1 MKPQMHP
8 IEPQGKLKNS
18 KRYDRNLSK
27 TDDHSLLTLQQRA
40 THKKVVIAG
49 GGTGGHIYPAI
60 GIAQALQRLDTT
72 VDIAFIGG
80 SDKLE
85 STLVPEH
92 GFRFLPI
99 SVAGFP
105 RRLTLQWLP
114 TIWKAFH
121 GFIQSLRYMK
131 ELKPD
136 VVIGT
141 GGYVSGPVLL
151 AGLLCKIPIA
161 IQEQNASVGLT
172 NTILARWADVAYL
185 AMESVREN
193 NSFRRTTNI
202 EITGNPIRPAITAFP
217 RCEETYRRF
226 GLHPERKTIFVMGGS
241 QGAHAINEAIIAA
254 LPHLIEY
261 ADQIQIVHQT
271 GAIEVEKVQ
280 TAYDRILASHRTFNS
295 TPTQGNKARV
305 EGSGFLYCVKPF
317 FDTVEEIYSIADV
330 MVCRAGGMTI
340 AEVTACGIPAI
351 FIPLPSQTGNN
362 QVLNAHTVAEE
373 GAAVVLEQD
382 NFTVEVLVKNLT
394 NMTMDGNT
402 HEQMV
407 TASRAL
413 GKPHASDDIAESILS
428 RMVISDQLSVKREL

>member
-1 MKPQMHP
+1 MKPQTHL
-8 IEPQGKLKNS
+8 IKSQGKLKDPMHC
-18 KRYDRNLSK
+18 DRNLLE
-27 TDDHSLLTLQQRA
+27 TDDRSSQAQQRRV
-40 THKKVVIAG
+40 THTKIVIAG

-60 GIAQALQRLDTT
+60 GIAQALQRLDAT

-80 SDKLE
+80 LDKLE
-85 STLVPEH
+85 STLVPQH

-114 TIWKAFH
+114 TLWKVFH
-121 GFIQSLRYMK
+121 GLIQSLKYMK
-131 ELKPD
+131 ALKPD

-172 NTILARWADVAYL
+172 NGILARWADTAYL

-193 NSFRRTTNI
+193 NSFQRTTHI
-202 EITGNPIRPAITAFP
+202 EITGNPIRPAIAAFP
-217 RCEETYRRF
+217 RCKETYRKF
-226 GLHPERKTIFVMGGS
+226 GLHSERKTIFVMGGS
-241 QGAHAINEAIIAA
+241 QGAHAINKAVVTA
-254 LPHLIEY
+254 LPYLAEY

-271 GAIEVEKVQ
+271 GAADVEKVQ
-280 TAYDRILASHRTFNS
+280 DAYNRTLASH
-295 TPTQGNKARV
+295 
-305 EGSGFLYCVKPF
+305 EGFLYCVKPF
-317 FDTVEEIYSIADV
+317 FNTVEEIYSIADV

-362 QVLNAHTVAEE
+362 QVLNAHTVAEA

-382 NFTVEVLVKNLT
+382 TFTAEVLVKNLIH
-394 NMTMDGNT
+394 MTLDGNT
-402 HEQMV
+402 HERMA

-413 GKPHASDDIAESILS
+413 GKPHASDDIAESIFLNF
-428 RMVISDQLSVKREL
+428 

>member
-1 MKPQMHP
+1 MIPNE
-8 IEPQGKLKNS
+8 I
-18 KRYDRNLSK
+18 RYYDRNLSE
-27 TDDHSLLTLQQRA
+27 TNDHSLSTLQRRA
-40 THKKVVIAG
+40 TAKKIVIAG

-60 GIAQALQRLDTT
+60 GIAQALQRLDAS

-85 STLVPEH
+85 STLVPQH

-114 TIWKAFH
+114 TIWKVFH
-121 GFIQSLRYMK
+121 GLIQSLRYMK
-131 ELKPD
+131 ALKPD

-172 NTILARWADVAYL
+172 NGILARWADVAYL
-185 AMESVREN
+185 AMESIREN
-193 NSFRRTTNI
+193 NSFRRTTRI
-202 EITGNPIRPAITAFP
+202 EITGNPIRPAISTFP
-217 RCEETYRRF
+217 RGEETYRKF

-241 QGAHAINEAIIAA
+241 QGAHAINETIVEA

-261 ADQIQIVHQT
+261 ADQIQIIHQT
-271 GAIEVEKVQ
+271 GAMEVEKVQ
-280 TAYDRILASHRTFNS
+280 DTYDRTLASHRTANS
-295 TPTQGNKARV
+295 MPIQDSTAGV
-305 EGSGFLYCVKPF
+305 GGSGFLYCVKPF

-362 QVLNAHTVAEE
+362 QVLNAHTVAEK
-373 GAAVVLEQD
+373 GAAVVLEQGT
-382 NFTVEVLVKNLT
+382 FTVEALVEHLT
-394 NMTMDGNT
+394 NMTLDGNT
-402 HEQMV
+402 HERMV

-413 GKPHASDDIAESILS
+413 GKPNASNDIAESIFLNY
-428 RMVISDQLSVKREL
+428 

>member
-1 MKPQMHP
+1 MKPQTHL
-8 IEPQGKLKNS
+8 IKPQGKLKHPTHC
-18 KRYDRNLSK
+18 DRNLLE
-27 TDDHSLLTLQQRA
+27 TDDHSSQAQQQRVRH
-40 THKKVVIAG
+40 TKIVIAG

-60 GIAQALQRLDTT
+60 GIAQALKRLDAT
-72 VDIAFIGG
+72 VEIAFIGG
-80 SDKLE
+80 LDKLE
-85 STLVPEH
+85 STLIPQH

-114 TIWKAFH
+114 TLWKVFH
-121 GFIQSLRYMK
+121 GFIQSLQYMK
-131 ELKPD
+131 ALKPD

-172 NTILARWADVAYL
+172 NGILARWADVAYL

-193 NSFRRTTNI
+193 NSFQRTTHI
-202 EITGNPIRPAITAFP
+202 EITGNPIRPAIAAFS
-217 RCEETYRRF
+217 RCEETYRKF
-226 GLHPERKTIFVMGGS
+226 GLHSERKTIFVMGGS
-241 QGAHAINEAIIAA
+241 QGAHAINKAVVAA
-254 LPHLIEY
+254 LPYLAEY

-271 GAIEVEKVQ
+271 GATEVEKVQ
-280 TAYDRILASHRTFNS
+280 DAYDRTLASH
-295 TPTQGNKARV
+295 
-305 EGSGFLYCVKPF
+305 EGFLYCVKPF
-317 FDTVEEIYSIADV
+317 FNTVEEIYSIADI

-362 QVLNAHTVAEE
+362 QVLNAHTVAEA

-382 NFTVEVLVKNLT
+382 TFTVEVLVKNLI
-394 NMTMDGNT
+394 NMTLDGNT

-428 RMVISDQLSVKREL
+428 RTVANNQSSVKREL

>member
-1 MKPQMHP
+1 MKPETHLIQ
-8 IEPQGKLKNS
+8 PQGTLKNS
-18 KRYDRNLSK
+18 KCYDRNLPE
-27 TDDHSLLTLQQRA
+27 TDDRNSLPLQPHA
-40 THKKVVIAG
+40 TEKKIVIAG

-60 GIAQALQRLDTT
+60 GIAQALQRLDVS

-85 STLVPEH
+85 STLVPQH

-114 TIWKAFH
+114 TIWKVFH
-121 GFIQSLRYMK
+121 GLIQSLRYMK
-131 ELKPD
+131 ALKPD
-136 VVIGT
+136 VIIGT

-151 AGLLCKIPIA
+151 AGILCKIPIA

-172 NTILARWADVAYL
+172 NGILARWTDVAYL
-185 AMESVREN
+185 AMESIGEN
-193 NSFRRTTNI
+193 NSFRRTTRI
-202 EITGNPIRPAITAFP
+202 EITGNPIRPAIAAFP
-217 RCEETYRRF
+217 RCEETYRKF

-241 QGAHAINEAIIAA
+241 QGAHAINETIVDA

-271 GAIEVEKVQ
+271 GTMELEKVQ
-280 TAYDRILASHRTFNS
+280 DAYDRTLASHRTANS
-295 TPTQGNKARV
+295 TPMQDSKARV
-305 EGSGFLYCVKPF
+305 GDSGFLYCVKPF

-362 QVLNAHTVAEE
+362 QVLNAHTVAEK
-373 GAAVVLEQD
+373 GAAVVLEQGT
-382 NFTVEVLVKNLT
+382 FTVEALVENLT
-394 NMTMDGNT
+394 NMTLDGNT
-402 HEQMV
+402 HERMA
-407 TASRAL
+407 TASQAL
-413 GKPHASDDIAESILS
+413 GKPNASNDIAESIFLNYF
-428 RMVISDQLSVKREL
+428 

>member
-1 MKPQMHP
+1 MMT
-8 IEPQGKLKNS
+8 S
-18 KRYDRNLSK
+18 KHCDRNLSE
-27 TDDHSLLTLQQRA
+27 TDDRSLLALQQHA
-40 THKKVVIAG
+40 VQKKIVIAG

-72 VDIAFIGG
+72 VDIVFIGG

-85 STLVPEH
+85 STLVPQH

-99 SVAGFP
+99 SVAGLP

-114 TIWKAFH
+114 AIWKAVH
-121 GFIQSLRYMK
+121 GLLQSLRYMK

-172 NTILARWADVAYL
+172 NGILARWADVAYL

-193 NSFRRTTNI
+193 NSFRRTARI
-202 EITGNPIRPAITAFP
+202 EITGNPIRPAIAAFP
-217 RCEETYRRF
+217 RREETYRRF
-226 GLHPERKTIFVMGGS
+226 GLRPERKTIFVMGGS
-241 QGAHAINEAIIAA
+241 QGAHAINEVIVAA

-271 GAIEVEKVQ
+271 GALELEKVQ
-280 TAYDRILASHRTFNS
+280 TAYDRTLASH
-295 TPTQGNKARV
+295 
-305 EGSGFLYCVKPF
+305 EGFLYCVKPF

-373 GAAVVLEQD
+373 GAAVVLEQGT
-382 NFTVEVLVKNLT
+382 FTVEILVKNLT
-394 NMTMDGNT
+394 NMILDENT
-402 HEQMV
+402 HERMV
-407 TASRAL
+407 TASQAL
-413 GKPHASDDIAESILS
+413 GKPHASDDIAKSILS
-428 RMVISDQLSVKREL
+428 

>member
-1 MKPQMHP
+1 M
-8 IEPQGKLKNS
+8 IIS
-18 KRYDRNLSK
+18 KRCDSNNLPE
-27 TDDHSLLTLQQRA
+27 TDDRGLSALKRRA
-40 THKKVVIAG
+40 TKKKIVIAG

-60 GIAQALQRLDTT
+60 GIAQALQRLDAS

-85 STLVPEH
+85 STLVPQH

-99 SVAGFP
+99 SVAGFS

-121 GFIQSLRYMK
+121 GLIQSLRYMK
-131 ELKPD
+131 ALKPD
-136 VVIGT
+136 VIIGT

-161 IQEQNASVGLT
+161 IQEQNASAGLT
-172 NTILARWADVAYL
+172 NRILARWADIAYL
-185 AMESVREN
+185 AMESVRAN
-193 NSFRRTTNI
+193 NSFRRTTRI
-202 EITGNPIRPAITAFP
+202 EITGNPIRPAISTFP
-217 RCEETYRRF
+217 RCKETYKRF

-241 QGAHAINEAIIAA
+241 QGAHAINETIVAA
-254 LPHLIEY
+254 LPHLVEY

-271 GAIEVEKVQ
+271 GALEVEKIQ
-280 TAYDRILASHRTFNS
+280 DAYDRRLALH
-295 TPTQGNKARV
+295 
-305 EGSGFLYCVKPF
+305 EGFLYCVKPF

-362 QVLNAHTVAEE
+362 QVLNAHTTAEK
-373 GAAVVLEQD
+373 GAAVVLEQGT
-382 NFTVEVLVKNLT
+382 FTTEALVKHLT
-394 NMTMDGNT
+394 HMTLDRNT
-402 HEQMV
+402 HERMV
-407 TASRAL
+407 TASRSL
-413 GKPHASDDIAESILS
+413 GKPDASDDIAKSIFLTF
-428 RMVISDQLSVKREL
+428 

>member
-1 MKPQMHP
+1 MKPQTHL
-8 IEPQGKLKNS
+8 IEPQGTLKNS
-18 KRYDRNLSK
+18 KYYDRNLAE
-27 TDDHSLLTLQQRA
+27 TDDHNSLALQRHP
-40 THKKVVIAG
+40 TEKKIVIAG

-60 GIAQALQRLDTT
+60 GIAQALQRLDVS

-85 STLVPEH
+85 STLVPQH
-92 GFRFLPI
+92 GFRFFPI

-114 TIWKAFH
+114 TIWKVFH
-121 GFIQSLRYMK
+121 GLIQSLRYMK
-131 ELKPD
+131 ALKPD
-136 VVIGT
+136 VIIGT

-151 AGLLCKIPIA
+151 AGILCKIPIA

-172 NTILARWADVAYL
+172 NGILARWADVAYL
-185 AMESVREN
+185 AMESIREN
-193 NSFRRTTNI
+193 NSFRRTTRI
-202 EITGNPIRPAITAFP
+202 EITGNPIRPAIAAFP
-217 RCEETYRRF
+217 RCEETYRKF

-241 QGAHAINEAIIAA
+241 QGAHAINETIVDA

-271 GAIEVEKVQ
+271 GTMELEKVQ
-280 TAYDRILASHRTFNS
+280 DAYDRTLAPHRTANS
-295 TPTQGNKARV
+295 TPIQNSKARV
-305 EGSGFLYCVKPF
+305 GSSGFLYCVKPF
-317 FDTVEEIYSIADV
+317 FDTVEEIYSIADA

-362 QVLNAHTVAEE
+362 QVLNAHTVAEK
-373 GAAVVLEQD
+373 GAAVVLEQGT
-382 NFTVEVLVKNLT
+382 FTVEALVKNLT
-394 NMTMDGNT
+394 NMTLDGNT
-402 HEQMV
+402 HERMV

-413 GKPHASDDIAESILS
+413 GKPNASNDIAESIFLNYF
-428 RMVISDQLSVKREL
+428 

>member
-1 MKPQMHP
+1 MKPQTHL
-8 IEPQGKLKNS
+8 IEPQGTLKNS
-18 KRYDRNLSK
+18 KCYDRNLLE
-27 TDDHSLLTLQQRA
+27 TDDRNASALQRHA
-40 THKKVVIAG
+40 TEKKIVIAG

-60 GIAQALQRLDTT
+60 GIAQALQRLDAS

-85 STLVPEH
+85 STLVPQH

-114 TIWKAFH
+114 TIWKVFH
-121 GFIQSLRYMK
+121 GLIQSLRYMK
-131 ELKPD
+131 ALKPD

-151 AGLLCKIPIA
+151 AGILCKIPIA

-172 NTILARWADVAYL
+172 NGILARWADVAYL
-185 AMESVREN
+185 AMESIREN
-193 NSFRRTTNI
+193 NSFRRTTRI
-202 EITGNPIRPAITAFP
+202 EITGNPIRPAIAVFP
-217 RCEETYRRF
+217 RREETYRKF

-241 QGAHAINEAIIAA
+241 QGAHAINEAIVAA
-254 LPHLIEY
+254 LPHLVEY
-261 ADQIQIVHQT
+261 TDQIQIVHQT
-271 GAIEVEKVQ
+271 GAMEVEKVQ
-280 TAYDRILASHRTFNS
+280 DAYDRTFASYRTANT
-295 TPTQGNKARV
+295 TPIQDSKSRV
-305 EGSGFLYCVKPF
+305 GDPGFLYCVKPF

-362 QVLNAHTVAEE
+362 QVLNAHTVAEK
-373 GAAVVLEQD
+373 GAAVVLEQGT
-382 NFTVEVLVKNLT
+382 FTVEVLVKNLT
-394 NMTMDGNT
+394 NMTLDGNT
-402 HEQMV
+402 HERMV

-413 GKPHASDDIAESILS
+413 GKPNASDDIAESIFLNY
-428 RMVISDQLSVKREL
+428 

>member
-1 MKPQMHP
+1 MKPQTP
-8 IEPQGKLKNS
+8 LIKSQGKLKDPMHC
-18 KRYDRNLSK
+18 DRNLLE
-27 TDDHSLLTLQQRA
+27 TDDRSSQAQQRRV
-40 THKKVVIAG
+40 THTKIVIAG

-60 GIAQALQRLDTT
+60 GIAQALQRLDAT

-80 SDKLE
+80 LDKLE
-85 STLVPEH
+85 STLVPQH

-114 TIWKAFH
+114 TLWKVFH
-121 GFIQSLRYMK
+121 GLIQSLKYMK
-131 ELKPD
+131 ALKPD

-172 NTILARWADVAYL
+172 NGILARWADTAYL

-193 NSFRRTTNI
+193 NSFQRTTHI
-202 EITGNPIRPAITAFP
+202 EITGNPIRPAIAAFP
-217 RCEETYRRF
+217 RCKETYRKF
-226 GLHPERKTIFVMGGS
+226 GLHSERKTIFVMGGS
-241 QGAHAINEAIIAA
+241 QGAHAINKAVVTA
-254 LPHLIEY
+254 LPYLAEY

-271 GAIEVEKVQ
+271 GAADVEKVQ
-280 TAYDRILASHRTFNS
+280 DAYNRTLASH
-295 TPTQGNKARV
+295 
-305 EGSGFLYCVKPF
+305 EGFLYCVKPF
-317 FDTVEEIYSIADV
+317 FNTVEEIYSIADV

-362 QVLNAHTVAEE
+362 QVLNAHTVAEA

-382 NFTVEVLVKNLT
+382 TFTAEVLVKNLIH
-394 NMTMDGNT
+394 MTLDGNT
-402 HEQMV
+402 HERML
-407 TASRAL
+407 TASQAL

-428 RMVISDQLSVKREL
+428 RTIASNQSSVKREL

>member
-1 MKPQMHP
+1 M
-8 IEPQGKLKNS
+8 IAS
-18 KRYDRNLSK
+18 KRRYRILSE
-27 TDDHSLLTLQQRA
+27 TDDRSLLTLQRRA
-40 THKKVVIAG
+40 TQKKIVIAG

-60 GIAQALQRLDTT
+60 SIAQALQRLDAA

-85 STLVPEH
+85 STLVPQH

-121 GFIQSLRYMK
+121 GLTQSFQYMK
-131 ELKPD
+131 ALKPD

-172 NTILARWADVAYL
+172 NGILARWADVAYL

-193 NSFRRTTNI
+193 NSFRQTTRI
-202 EITGNPIRPAITAFP
+202 EITGNPIRPAIAAFP

-241 QGAHAINEAIIAA
+241 QGAHAINEAIVAA
-254 LPHLIEY
+254 LPHLAEY
-261 ADQIQIVHQT
+261 ADHIQIVHQT
-271 GAIEVEKVQ
+271 GAMEVEKVQ
-280 TAYDRILASHRTFNS
+280 NLYDQILASH
-295 TPTQGNKARV
+295 
-305 EGSGFLYCVKPF
+305 EGFLYRVKPF

-351 FIPLPSQTGNN
+351 LIPLPSQTGNN
-362 QVLNAHTVAEE
+362 QVLNAHTVAEA
-373 GAAVVLEQD
+373 GAAVVLEQGT
-382 NFTVEVLVKNLT
+382 FAVETLVKNLT
-394 NMTMDGNT
+394 NMTLDGNT
-402 HEQMV
+402 HERMV
-407 TASRAL
+407 AASRSL
-413 GKPHASDDIAESILS
+413 GKPDASDDIAKSIFLNY
-428 RMVISDQLSVKREL
+428 L

>member
-1 MKPQMHP
+1 MKPEAHL
-8 IEPQGKLKNS
+8 IEPQGTLENS
-18 KRYDRNLSK
+18 KCYDRNLSA
-27 TDDHSLLTLQQRA
+27 TDDRNVLAPQRRA
-40 THKKVVIAG
+40 TQKKIVIAG

-60 GIAQALQRLDTT
+60 GIAQALQRLDAS

-85 STLVPEH
+85 STLVPRH

-114 TIWKAFH
+114 TIWKVFH
-121 GFIQSLRYMK
+121 GLIQSLRYMK
-131 ELKPD
+131 ALKPD

-172 NTILARWADVAYL
+172 NGILARWADVAYL
-185 AMESVREN
+185 AMESIREN
-193 NSFRRTTNI
+193 NSFRRTTRI
-202 EITGNPIRPAITAFP
+202 EITGNPIRPAIAAFP
-217 RCEETYRRF
+217 RGEETYRKF

-241 QGAHAINEAIIAA
+241 QGAHAINETIVDA

-271 GAIEVEKVQ
+271 GATEVEKVQ
-280 TAYDRILASHRTFNS
+280 DAYDRTLASHRATNS
-295 TPTQGNKARV
+295 TPIQDSKARIG
-305 EGSGFLYCVKPF
+305 GSGFLYCVKPF

-362 QVLNAHTVAEE
+362 QVLNAQTIAEK
-373 GAAVVLEQD
+373 GAAVVLEQGT
-382 NFTVEVLVKNLT
+382 FTVEVLVKNLT
-394 NMTMDGNT
+394 NMTLDGNT
-402 HEQMV
+402 HERMV
-407 TASRAL
+407 AASRAL
-413 GKPHASDDIAESILS
+413 GKPNASNDIAESIFLTF
-428 RMVISDQLSVKREL
+428 